1 MWFSLQVFIED
12 TSMAIISFKS
22 AVSFSTCGGF
32 IISDLVSTSSQYS
45 VSSASFK
52 AIFSLLV
59 KSALLCAFLLSRI
72 FAPILVPERRICFER
87 TYSFF
92 RHTDTYR
99 ISQPEPQ
106 NPNSSQ
112 PIHPYHPPVFFK
124 RKTES
129 GERKTES
136 GERRVESGERK
147 TESGKRRAENG
158 EWKTESGK
166 RRAENGEWKTE
177 SGERKTESGKLSL
190 FPLSPFTFH
199 LSPFTFPLSLF
210 HFHLSSFRFHLSA
223 FIFPLSPFRFHLS
236 TFTFPLSPFLFHL
249 SAFTFPVD
257 CYDSD

>member
-99 ISQPEPQ
+99 ISQSEPQ

-124 RKTES
+124 RRAEN

-136 GERRVESGERK
+136 GERRA
-147 TESGKRRAENG
+147 ESGKRRAE
-158 EWKTESGK
+158 SG
-166 RRAENGEWKTE
+166 TP
-177 SGERKTESGKLSL
+177 SL
-190 FPLSPFTFH
+190 FH
-199 LSPFTFPLSLF
+199 LSL
-210 HFHLSSFRFHLSA
+210 
-223 FIFPLSPFRFHLS
+223 FRFHLS
-236 TFTFPLSPFLFHL
+236 TFTFPLSSFIFHL
-249 SAFTFPVD
+249 SPFHFPLSSFRFHLS
-257 CYDSD
+257 C